1 MQSQLLTIIFLQ
13 FIYTKLPH
21 DKLVD
26 KLSSV
31 IGFAFRGS
39 NKSYIRISRN
49 GKAFWGK
56 KIKVGIG
63 FSKTALQAAVTFL
76 IENC

>member
-26 KLSSV
+26 NFHQLLVLHLEEVINLTSEYQEMGKHFEERKL
-31 IGFAFRGS
+31 R
-39 NKSYIRISRN
+39 
-49 GKAFWGK
+49 
-56 KIKVGIG
+56 
-63 FSKTALQAAVTFL
+63 L
-76 IENC
+76 E